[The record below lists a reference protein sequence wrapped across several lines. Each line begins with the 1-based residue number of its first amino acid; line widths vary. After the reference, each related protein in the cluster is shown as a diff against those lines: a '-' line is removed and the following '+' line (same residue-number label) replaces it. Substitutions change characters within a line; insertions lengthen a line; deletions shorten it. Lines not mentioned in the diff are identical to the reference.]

1 MSVSSPGL
9 IVIGISHPPPNANHI
24 WLTAHSQDR
33 TTPPHFVTSDQI
45 DGLTGSWETARYLT
59 TDSGCRFKRT
69 RFQKYNRGDNGP
81 ELRLQPHESTPKSR
95 PRISVAEI
103 TAQISPTL
111 MPIAINNPA
120 SFRMS

>member
-1 MSVSSPGL
+1 VNGYSARKTSMGSKEAARRAGTYAAQNAQSPRVAATATSVGKS
-9 IVIGISHPPPNANHI
+9 
-24 WLTAHSQDR
+24 
-33 TTPPHFVTSDQI
+33 
-45 DGLTGSWETARYLT
+45 
-59 TDSGCRFKRT
+59 
-69 RFQKYNRGDNGP
+69 
-81 ELRLQPHESTPKSR
+81 HESTPKSR